1 MRVAWLS
8 AASLILAVGA
18 VVAYTQL
25 LRVPLVRN
33 HPGAYVVAFALAAV
47 LAVLALARGRGRR
60 WPAWIALGV
69 SVLLLGLGTWFNLA
83 VARVPAPSTV
93 LRVGERAPEFTLTE
107 AGGRPVALAEF
118 RGKQPVVLVFYRGY
132 W

>member
-8 AASLILAVGA
+8 AASLFLAVGA
-18 VVAYTQL
+18 VAAYALL

-33 HPGAYVVAFALAAV
+33 HPGAYLVAFALAAA

-69 SVLLLGLGTWFNLA
+69 SVVLLAGGTWFNLA
-83 VARVPAPSTV
+83 VARVPAPATV
-93 LRVGERAPEFTLTE
+93 LRVGERAPEFTLPE
-107 AGGRPVALAEF
+107 VGGRPVSLADF
-118 RGKQPVVLVFYRGY
+118 RGKKPVIVVFYRGY